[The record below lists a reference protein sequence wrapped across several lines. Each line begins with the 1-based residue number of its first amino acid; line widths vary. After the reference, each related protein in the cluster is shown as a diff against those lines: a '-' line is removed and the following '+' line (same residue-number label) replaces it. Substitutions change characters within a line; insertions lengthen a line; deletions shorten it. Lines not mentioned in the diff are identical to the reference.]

1 MESIVLISKYQKFH
15 IFSYYTT
22 SLQSVYYSIK
32 SCKFRFYKEPLYLY
46 QYKDTLY
53 NRKQISFIS
62 LYRMIGSLS
71 KKWGAHNVSTCHTEN
86 LENEIKET
94 IANFEISN
102 SRYWEKNWNS
112 WSWNF

>member
-32 SCKFRFYKEPLYLY
+32 SCKFYKEPLYLY

-71 KKWGAHNVSTCHTEN
+71 KKWGAHNVCTCHTEN